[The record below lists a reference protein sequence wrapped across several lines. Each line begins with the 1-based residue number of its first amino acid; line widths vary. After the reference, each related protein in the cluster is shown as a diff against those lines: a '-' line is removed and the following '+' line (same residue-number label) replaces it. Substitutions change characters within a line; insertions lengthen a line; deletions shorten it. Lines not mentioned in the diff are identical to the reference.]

1 MEEDK
6 MRHMT
11 STLFM
16 MIAVGVFAF
25 VSGWTLNAQL
35 IAGPHV
41 VDLVETGQP
50 HLVLA
55 KSETRQQKEARQ
67 KIEGCPL
74 TPNGDLGQQR
84 ITEQERSIMKGLVF

>member
-1 MEEDK
+1 
-6 MRHMT
+6 MRHMM

-25 VSGWTLNAQL
+25 VSGWNLNAQL

-41 VDLVETGQP
+41 VDLVETEQP

-55 KSETRQQKEARQ
+55 KSGTRQQKEARQ
-67 KIEGCPL
+67 QNEGCQL
-74 TPNGDLGQQR
+74 IPNGDISQQKSK
-84 ITEQERSIMKGLVF
+84 EQDGSSMKGLVF

>member
-1 MEEDK
+1 MK
-6 MRHMT
+6 HMM

-25 VSGWTLNAQL
+25 VSGWNLNARL

-41 VDLVETGQP
+41 IDFAETGQP

-55 KSETRQQKEARQ
+55 KNGTRQQKEARQ
-67 KIEGCPL
+67 QIEGCPL

>member
-1 MEEDK
+1 

-25 VSGWTLNAQL
+25 VSGWNLNARL

-55 KSETRQQKEARQ
+55 KSETRQKKEARQ
-67 KIEGCPL
+67 QIEGCPL
-74 TPNGDLGQQR
+74 APNGDLGQQR

>member
-1 MEEDK
+1 
-6 MRHMT
+6 MRHMM

-25 VSGWTLNAQL
+25 VSGWNLNAQL

-41 VDLVETGQP
+41 VALVETEQP

-55 KSETRQQKEARQ
+55 KSGTRQQKEAHQ
-67 KIEGCPL
+67 QLEGCPL

-84 ITEQERSIMKGLVF
+84 ITEPERSIMKGLVF

>member
-1 MEEDK
+1 
-6 MRHMT
+6 MRHMM

-25 VSGWTLNAQL
+25 VSGWNLNAQL

-41 VDLVETGQP
+41 VDLVETEQP

-55 KSETRQQKEARQ
+55 KSGTRQQL
-67 KIEGCPL
+67 EGCPL

-84 ITEQERSIMKGLVF
+84 ITEPERSIMKGLVF

>member
-6 MRHMT
+6 MRHMM

-25 VSGWTLNAQL
+25 VSGWNLKAQH
-35 IAGPHV
+35 IAGPHA

-55 KSETRQQKEARQ
+55 KNGTRQQKEARQ
-67 KIEGCPL
+67 QIEGCPL

>member
-25 VSGWTLNAQL
+25 VSGWNLNAQL

-41 VDLVETGQP
+41 VDLVDTGQP

-55 KSETRQQKEARQ
+55 KSETRQQEARQ
-67 KIEGCPL
+67 QLEGCPL
-74 TPNGDLGQQR
+74 PPNGDLGQQR

>member
-1 MEEDK
+1 
-6 MRHMT
+6 MRHLM

-25 VSGWTLNAQL
+25 VSGWNLNAQP

-41 VDLVETGQP
+41 VDLAETGQP

-55 KSETRQQKEARQ
+55 KSGTRQQKEARQ
-67 KIEGCPL
+67 QIEGCPL
-74 TPNGDLGQQR
+74 TPKGDLGQQR

>member
-1 MEEDK
+1 

-25 VSGWTLNAQL
+25 VSGWNLNARL

-55 KSETRQQKEARQ
+55 KRETRQQKEARQ
-67 KIEGCPL
+67 QLEGCPL

>member
-35 IAGPHV
+35 IARPHV
-41 VDLVETGQP
+41 VHLVETGQP

-67 KIEGCPL
+67 QIEGCPL

>member
-6 MRHMT
+6 MRHMM

-16 MIAVGVFAF
+16 MIAVGMFAF
-25 VSGWTLNAQL
+25 VSGWNLNAQL
-35 IAGPHV
+35 MAGPHV
-41 VDLVETGQP
+41 VDLVEIGQP

-55 KSETRQQKEARQ
+55 KSGTRQQKEARQ
-67 KIEGCPL
+67 QIEGCPL